1 MSENQNEEVEL
12 LRDILRIS
20 HLQLKESQKIMSKV
34 SDLNAIL
41 VAADATLTTILSEV
55 QTLEASLTNVDL
67 PADAQASLDKLN
79 SLVTA
84 IQTALTA
91 AGTTSTSPTLNPI
104 AAVNAPLSAGAVTV
118 SLTGIGSTASKP
130 TITVMATASDGGSV
144 IATPSVSYNTPDATG
159 SITITPVAVGT
170 STVTVTVNDG
180 VANAV
185 QVFTV
190 TVS

>member
-130 TITVMATASDGGSV
+130 TITVMAAASDGGSV

>member
-1 MSENQNEEVEL
+1 
-12 LRDILRIS
+12 
-20 HLQLKESQKIMSKV
+20 MSKV

-130 TITVMATASDGGSV
+130 TITVMAAASDGGSV